1 MITSTTTYYDF
12 QDLGIPHGVIVGN
25 PIYIA
30 QDEHTRQYHT
40 VDAHTFVC
48 LCNGSW
54 EQDEVMS
61 VSYSGNL
68 ALIDPATQVVCHIF
82 DGVKTP
88 IDELHVFD
96 RLIADEM
103 VKLIDK
109 KRGKK
114 P

>member
-68 ALIDPATQVVCHIF
+68 ALIDPATQVVCHIY
-82 DGVKTP
+82 DGIKTP
-88 IDELHVFD
+88 SDELHVFD

-103 VKLIDK
+103 VKLIEK

>member
-30 QDEHTRQYHT
+30 HDEHTRPYHT
-40 VDAHTFVC
+40 VDAHTFVS

-54 EQDEVMS
+54 ERDEVMS

-68 ALIDPATQVVCHIF
+68 ALIDPATQVVCHIY
-82 DGVKTP
+82 DGGKTP
-88 IDELHVFD
+88 VDELHVFD
-96 RLIADEM
+96 RLIADEI
-103 VKLIDK
+103 VKLIDR